1 MFKERHLK
9 TKRKR
14 VCCFLMKTALAEEA
28 AWLLKEKYDG
38 MESPEYFTDLKRLE
52 AGEPLAYVLGFVPF
66 LGTTIYLDSKP
77 LIPRPE
83 TEYWVSEALKVIKE
97 RVSGELRLLDLCAGS
112 GAIGIALL
120 RHLPDAEV
128 DFAEIDRAHHMT
140 ILKNLAVNRI
150 NQKRAHVFGGNLFE
164 RITETYDFILTNP
177 PYIDPALADR
187 VAQSVTEH
195 EPGVALWGGE
205 QGLAIIGDIIRDAKA
220 HLNPGGIIFIEHEP
234 EQEDA
239 IHDSAR
245 LHKYR
250 AFETI
255 LDQYGVARL
264 TALEA

>member
-1 MFKERHLK
+1 
-9 TKRKR
+9 
-14 VCCFLMKTALAEEA
+14 MKTGDSQEA
-28 AWLLKEKYDG
+28 TWLLKEKYEG
-38 MESPEYFTDLKRLE
+38 IESPEYLSDLKRLE

-97 RVSGELRLLDLCAGS
+97 RATSGELRILDLCAGS

-128 DFAEIDRAHHMT
+128 DFGEIDRAHHMT
-140 ILKNLAVNRI
+140 ILKNLNVNRI
-150 NQKRAHVFGGNLFE
+150 DQNRAHVFGGDLFE
-164 RITETYDFILTNP
+164 KITGTYDFILSNP

-187 VAQSVTEH
+187 VAPSVTLH
-195 EPGVALWGGE
+195 EPAVALWGGE
-205 QGLAIIGDIIRDAKA
+205 QGLAIIGDIIRDARV

-234 EQEDA
+234 EQERA

-245 LHKYR
+245 LHGYS

-255 LDQYGVARL
+255 PDQYGVARL
-264 TALEA
+264 TALAA